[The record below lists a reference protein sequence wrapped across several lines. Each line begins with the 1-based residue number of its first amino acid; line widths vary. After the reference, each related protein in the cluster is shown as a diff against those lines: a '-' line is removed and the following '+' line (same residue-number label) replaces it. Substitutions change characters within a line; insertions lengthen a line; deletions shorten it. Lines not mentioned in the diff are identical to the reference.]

1 MRARISTVA
10 ALCAASSVFAQD
22 TPVKASFEVASVRQ
36 CRDDERSGGINY
48 SPDRLS
54 MNCWPLRRI
63 LEEAYDTYA
72 SGSFDPRYPPLAD
85 TPMEGLPEWA
95 ASSRYSRYS
104 ITAKTALPQTR
115 YMMRGPMMQA
125 LLEDRFHL
133 KVHSETREV
142 PSYLL
147 TIAKDGPKL
156 SPAQPGR
163 CTVLD
168 PTDTSLKITPEMPF
182 CIVMPPVRKGSQYVW
197 DVRGITMG
205 AVAKRLR
212 LDLPVIDRTGLTGA
226 FDIFLEYTH
235 EQTTVPLPGGAE
247 ITESDQSG
255 FIQAFRKQLGLEFVR
270 GRGPRKFLVID
281 HMERLSEN

>member
-1 MRARISTVA
+1 MRSLILTLA
-10 ALCAASSVFAQD
+10 AVCVASSVFAQD
-22 TPVKASFEVASVRQ
+22 KPVKASFEVASVRQ
-36 CRDDERSGGINY
+36 CSSNERGGSIDY

-54 MNCWPLRRI
+54 MTCWPLRRI
-63 LEEAYDTYA
+63 LDEAYDTFV
-72 SGSFDPRYPPLAD
+72 SGVFDPRYPPLAEM
-85 TPMEGLPEWA
+85 PIEGLPEWA
-95 ASSRYSRYS
+95 ASGRYS
-104 ITAKTALPQTR
+104 ITAKSADPATR
-115 YMMRGPMMQA
+115 HMMRGPMMQA

-133 KVHSETREV
+133 KIHFETREV

-156 SPAQPGR
+156 SAAQPGR

-168 PTDTSLKITPEMPF
+168 PTDTSLKMTSEMPF
-182 CIVMPPVRKGSQYVW
+182 CIVMPPTRKGSQYVW

-212 LDLPVIDRTGLTGA
+212 LDLPVIDRTGLNGE
-226 FDIFLEYTH
+226 FDIYLGYTH
-235 EQTTVPLPGGAE
+235 EETTVPLPGGGE
-247 ITESDQSG
+247 IRENDQAG

-270 GRGPRKFLVID
+270 GRGPCRFLVID